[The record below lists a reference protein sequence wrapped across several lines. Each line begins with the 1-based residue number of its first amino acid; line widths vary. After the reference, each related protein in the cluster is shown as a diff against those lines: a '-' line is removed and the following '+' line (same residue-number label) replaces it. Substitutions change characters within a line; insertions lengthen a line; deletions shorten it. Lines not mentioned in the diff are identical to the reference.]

1 MEKEIS
7 QYIQIHGTNKEETDT
22 ATAVLVS
29 VTDHGLPPSTAH
41 FTCPLPSARTPAGL
55 GSLPE
60 WSSVLICLLFVFS
73 CFSFALTSPIR
84 CVSNR
89 LPREYL
95 GFPTV
100 LLTRV
105 RGSELTFLRSHN
117 LLPQS
122 AQ

>member
-1 MEKEIS
+1 ME
-7 QYIQIHGTNKEETDT
+7 QTDT
-22 ATAVLVS
+22 ATAVLIS

-41 FTCPLPSARTPAGL
+41 SMCPLPSARTPAGL

-60 WSSVLICLLFVFS
+60 GFESSSVLICLFVFS
-73 CFSFALTSPIR
+73 CFSFALTSTIR
-84 CVSNR
+84 CVSDR

-95 GFPTV
+95 GFQTV

-105 RGSELTFLRSHN
+105 RGSELTFLRSQN